1 MTVRQDTILALIR
14 SQGKVRVEDLAQ
26 LLNATPQTIRKDLRM
41 LEAAG
46 HVSRFHGGASL
57 RAALD
62 YVDYDLRRTIAAP
75 AKAAIGAAAV
85 AALPQGATVFINA
98 GTTTE
103 AAARALSGDKRL
115 TVIADNVNIANITR
129 YISGVTTIVAGGQ
142 VRPADGAVVGAAAVG
157 FLEQFRA
164 DIALIGAAAVGDD
177 GTLMDYDLDEGLVAR
192 AMIRNAA
199 KSFLLVDESKFG
211 RSAPVRI
218 GSVAD
223 AALLVT
229 DRFPDRGPRAICAQK
244 GIEILETA
252 PSLRSPS
259 GQASA

>member
-1 MTVRQDTILALIR
+1 MTARHDTILALIR
-14 SQGKVRVEDLAQ
+14 SQGKVRVEDLAR

-62 YVDYDLRRTIAAP
+62 YVDYDLRRTIAAE

-103 AAARALSGDKRL
+103 AAARALNGDKRL

-129 YISGVTTIVAGGQ
+129 YITGVTTIVAGGQ

-157 FLEQFRA
+157 FLDQFRA
-164 DIALIGAAAVGDD
+164 DIALIGAAAVADD
-177 GTLMDYDLDEGLVAR
+177 GTLMDYDLDEALVAR

-199 KSFLLVDESKFG
+199 KTFLLVDESKFG

-218 GSVAD
+218 GSVAE
-223 AALLVT
+223 AALLIT
-229 DRFPDRGPRAICAQK
+229 DRGPSPAVRALCTRQ
-244 GIEILETA
+244 GIEIRETTPA
-252 PSLRSPS
+252 RRPPS
-259 GQASA
+259 G